1 MEKFLKRKDQWLILL
16 LGGLILAVAAMPGGN
31 KSSQKSTVQTVS
43 QEETA
48 NTQSGDSSVEALEKR
63 LSELLSQVQGLGK
76 TKVMI
81 TLEESGERA
90 VAFDSQNTSRS
101 VKESS
106 GTSTQEE
113 DSSQST
119 VYEKEAGGGE
129 PPYVTKET
137 APKIRGVLVAAQGGD
152 DPENVRNIT
161 EAVMALFHIEAHK
174 IKVMKMK

>member
-31 KSSQKSTVQTVS
+31 KSSQKSTVQTIS

-101 VKESS
+101 VKE
-106 GTSTQEE
+106 
-113 DSSQST
+113 
-119 VYEKEAGGGE
+119 
-129 PPYVTKET
+129 T

>member
-81 TLEESGERA
+81 TLEESGERT
-90 VAFDSQNTSRS
+90 VAFDGQNTSRS

-113 DSSQST
+113 DSSKVPCMRRKQ
-119 VYEKEAGGGE
+119 GE
-129 PPYVTKET
+129 GRP
-137 APKIRGVLVAAQGGD
+137 R
-152 DPENVRNIT
+152 
-161 EAVMALFHIEAHK
+161 M
-174 IKVMKMK
+174 

>member
-31 KSSQKSTVQTVS
+31 KSSQKSTVQTIS

-76 TKVMI
+76 TK
-81 TLEESGERA
+81 ERT

-129 PPYVTKET
+129 TPYVTKET
-137 APKIRGVLVAAQGGD
+137 APKIRGVLVAVQGGD

-174 IKVMKMK
+174 IKVMKMD

>member
-1 MEKFLKRKDQWLILL
+1 MADSPFGWIDSGSGSHAGGKQKQPEKHRTDRFT
-16 LGGLILAVAAMPGGN
+16 GGDSKYTVRGFFCGSSGKTSFRTSFPGPGAWKN
-31 KSSQKSTVQTVS
+31 KSYDYV
-43 QEETA
+43 
-48 NTQSGDSSVEALEKR
+48 G
-63 LSELLSQVQGLGK
+63 
-76 TKVMI
+76 
-81 TLEESGERA
+81 GERRA
-90 VAFDSQNTSRS
+90 DGGFDGQNTSRS

-129 PPYVTKET
+129 TPYVTKET